1 MKIAIVGDGK
11 VGRTLTEQLSREG
24 HDIVVIDRNREALAD
39 SEESL
44 DVISVHGNGASL
56 EVQKTA
62 DIGNM
67 DLLIAATSADEINM
81 LCCIVARKLGC
92 RHTIARVRNPEYV
105 DQVYFLKDELGLN
118 MTTNPESMAAREI
131 FKLLQL
137 PSFVRRDAFAKGRAE
152 IVELLLKEG
161 NILNGKRLIELN
173 KLTGLKVLVCA
184 VERGDQVYIPAGNF
198 RLEKGDKVYVTAPTN
213 DLAAL
218 ISVLGLETLKIKN
231 VMIIGG
237 SRIAFYLAQRLTASG
252 IKVKILEQDYSKAKE
267 LAERLPKAEIVCVDG
282 SSKKTL
288 LAEGIEQTDA
298 LVALT
303 NVDEANVLISMCANL
318 LEVPKVV
325 TKINRTEYAEV
336 FKNKG
341 LDCVVS
347 PKDLTANEIIRY
359 VRSMQNTTGSGVLTL
374 HRIVDNKVEALEFLA
389 TERTDYL
396 GKKLSE
402 IKLRPNILIACI
414 NRKGQIIIPRGDDTI
429 ELDDTVIIVTTA
441 DRMFRDLNDIFET
454 AESASALQ

>member
-318 LEVPKVV
+318 LGVPKVV

-359 VRSMQNTTGSGVLTL
+359 VRSMQNTMGSGVLTL

-454 AESASALQ
+454 AETAPTLK